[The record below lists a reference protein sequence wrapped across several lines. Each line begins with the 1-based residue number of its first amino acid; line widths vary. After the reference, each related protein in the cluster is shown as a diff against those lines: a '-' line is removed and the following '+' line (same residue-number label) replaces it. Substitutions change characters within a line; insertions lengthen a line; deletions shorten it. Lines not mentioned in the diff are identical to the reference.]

1 MNNEIRWKQRFENF
15 EKSFHVLQRRINVLE
30 KKPKD
35 KEGSQMSLIQ
45 SFEITWELSW
55 KTLKDY
61 LENKGVICGSMPK
74 NIFRKSFEAELISSP
89 EKWMS
94 STDIRNKTTHTYK
107 EDILKEVTL
116 FIQKSFYPIVRDLYF
131 QLKKEL

>member
-15 EKSFHVLQRRINVLE
+15 EKSFHVLQRRIQDVE
-30 KKPKD
+30 KNP
-35 KEGSQMSLIQ
+35 ESEAFLMSLIK
-45 SFEITWELSW
+45 SFEITFELSW

-61 LENKGVICGSMPK
+61 LENKGVICSSMPK
-74 NIFRKSFEAELISSP
+74 NIFRKAFEAELISSP
-89 EKWMS
+89 EVWIS